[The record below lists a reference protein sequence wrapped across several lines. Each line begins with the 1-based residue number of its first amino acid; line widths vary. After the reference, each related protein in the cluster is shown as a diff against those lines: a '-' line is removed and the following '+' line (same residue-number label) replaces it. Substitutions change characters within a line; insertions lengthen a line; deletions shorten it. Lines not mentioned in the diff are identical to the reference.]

1 MLSDEAV
8 QKAGRVLANRIRDA
22 REAAGLSKNMLA
34 QTAGVSVQ
42 TVSFIEEAVNSPSVS
57 TLLRLSDA
65 LDVKPEVLLKG
76 LV

>member
-1 MLSDEAV
+1 MLSDETV
-8 QKAGRVLANRIRDA
+8 KKAGRVLADRIRDA
-22 REAAGLSKNMLA
+22 RVAAGLSKNMLA